1 MSEPRVTL
9 ALGGGAAKGLAHV
22 GVLCGLEEDGVEVA
36 AIAGTSMG
44 SIIGALH
51 AGGMAAEEM
60 KAFFTAVDWSRL
72 ARIMVRSVDGSA
84 FHDLL
89 RQTIGPRSIDDLDTP
104 FAAVCCDL
112 DTAGEAVLRTGGLA
126 DAVRASS
133 AIPGIL
139 APLEVGGRRLV
150 DGAMVTPV
158 PVEAARSL
166 DDAPVLAVNVLRP
179 PAPGSTIPRS
189 VEPLLLGGTAPA
201 AVLQRVEDF
210 LHHHRFRLRRKDR
223 DLPNRLEVVARSFHI
238 MQYNLS
244 RPCDRQVPTIEPAV
258 GGYGWFEF
266 QRATEIIE
274 AGYRA
279 YHAART
285 ELSILNP

>member
-1 MSEPRVTL
+1 M

-44 SIIGALH
+44 SIIGALY
-51 AGGMAAEEM
+51 AGGMAAKEM

-89 RQTIGPRSIDDLDTP
+89 RQTVGPRSIGDLGTP
-104 FAAVCCDL
+104 FAAVCCDF
-112 DTAGEAVLRTGGLA
+112 DTAEEVVLRAGGLA

-139 APLEVGGRRLV
+139 APLEVDGRRLV

-166 DDAPVLAVNVLRP
+166 DDATVLAVNVLRP
-179 PAPGSTIPRS
+179 PAPGSTDLRS

-201 AVLQRVEDF
+201 AVLQHIEEFFRR
-210 LHHHRFRLRRKDR
+210 HRCRLRRKDR
-223 DLPNRLEVVARSFHI
+223 NLPNRLEVVARSFHI

-244 RPCDRQVPTIEPAV
+244 RPCGRQAPTIEPAV
-258 GGYGWFEF
+258 GRFGWFEF
-266 QRATEIIE
+266 QRAAEIIE
-274 AGYRA
+274 EGYQAYRSARA
-279 YHAART
+279 RF
-285 ELSILNP
+285 